1 MNEHQDRDERGV
13 NRMLRRL
20 FLAALVGGAAG
31 CASGD
36 ATEHPQIRHAV
47 KPAVLLDTTAAASP
61 AAAASAQALL
71 AFRSRVAS
79 ARVAT
84 TIGSADGPS
93 YAVFGR
99 IADVA
104 LDGGGRIYVLDG
116 FADEIRQFEP
126 DGEFRRS
133 FGGRGDGPT
142 EFRDPIGMAFTSSGT
157 LAVAMRASIKLFDVA
172 DSAVALVAMH
182 RAGDIPPPRAM
193 CVLGD
198 HLVVRG
204 WTDEDQR
211 IVQMI
216 APDGSRTRS
225 FGTGYERGGSL
236 VRSQLSRGPIACTN
250 DPPRVVVGYNE
261 LPLLQA
267 YDTTGV
273 LQWEVSLPD
282 FTPPRVIESVTDGG
296 APAVS
301 TDVSRPADR
310 LLSLKSMPGGIVV
323 AYVGRLGPAD
333 ANRFQ
338 PIERIQGFAF
348 SAEDGTGVRL
358 PDRRLLLMAAA
369 PELLVGV
376 DADPTEGYER
386 IVVLTTDPG
395 SQ

>member
-1 MNEHQDRDERGV
+1 ERARPLAGVRAGWRLARGPVHARRIPGHGHRARLCARRRRRQSRRRTGAPLRAGAMNEHQDRDERGV

-142 EFRDPIGMAFTSSGT
+142 E
-157 LAVAMRASIKLFDVA
+157 
-172 DSAVALVAMH
+172 
-182 RAGDIPPPRAM
+182 
-193 CVLGD
+193 
-198 HLVVRG
+198 
-204 WTDEDQR
+204 
-211 IVQMI
+211 
-216 APDGSRTRS
+216 
-225 FGTGYERGGSL
+225 
-236 VRSQLSRGPIACTN
+236 
-250 DPPRVVVGYNE
+250 
-261 LPLLQA
+261 
-267 YDTTGV
+267 
-273 LQWEVSLPD
+273 
-282 FTPPRVIESVTDGG
+282 
-296 APAVS
+296 
-301 TDVSRPADR
+301 
-310 LLSLKSMPGGIVV
+310 
-323 AYVGRLGPAD
+323 
-333 ANRFQ
+333 
-338 PIERIQGFAF
+338 
-348 SAEDGTGVRL
+348 
-358 PDRRLLLMAAA
+358 
-369 PELLVGV
+369 
-376 DADPTEGYER
+376 
-386 IVVLTTDPG
+386 
-395 SQ
+395 